1 MKSRK
6 NKEWV
11 SCDYEVLPDYF
22 IIGDEVANGGYTKR
36 GMYALRGAQAQLLY
50 SRGVPIVALCRDNT
64 NKPIKSEDDLF
75 EHNWL
80 FGVSKA
86 AWREYLNTAEG
97 YIFICAR
104 HLVEE
109 SAHEIAF
116 GYQKRAGVFLDDWFD
131 EICLRAGND
140 YEQYLSER
148 SAEYDADFEMG
159 DDQYYQLLRPF
170 IMPLVR
176 EYTNFIKVLF
186 METVFKDVSDAN
198 LELELC
204 EEIAK
209 RSDNKLFGYRRTEQG
224 EKK

>member
-1 MKSRK
+1 M
-6 NKEWV
+6 
-11 SCDYEVLPDYF
+11 
-22 IIGDEVANGGYTKR
+22 
-36 GMYALRGAQAQLLY
+36 
-50 SRGVPIVALCRDNT
+50 
-64 NKPIKSEDDLF
+64 
-75 EHNWL
+75 
-80 FGVSKA
+80 
-86 AWREYLNTAEG
+86 
-97 YIFICAR
+97 
-104 HLVEE
+104 
-109 SAHEIAF
+109 
-116 GYQKRAGVFLDDWFD
+116 DDWFD

>member
-80 FGVSKA
+80 FGVS
-86 AWREYLNTAEG
+86 
-97 YIFICAR
+97 
-104 HLVEE
+104 
-109 SAHEIAF
+109 S
-116 GYQKRAGVFLDDWFD
+116 
-131 EICLRAGND
+131 D
-140 YEQYLSER
+140 YEVLPDY
-148 SAEYDADFEMG
+148 FIIG
-159 DDQYYQLLRPF
+159 D
-170 IMPLVR
+170 
-176 EYTNFIKVLF
+176 EG
-186 METVFKDVSDAN
+186 AN
-198 LELELC
+198 GGDP
-204 EEIAK
+204 K
-209 RSDNKLFGYRRTEQG
+209 RGM
-224 EKK
+224 